1 MTATL
6 QSIRGRRRLHAS
18 TSPRRAGRRA
28 PLRGLLPL
36 VLGLLL
42 WQIFGSR
49 DSPYFPLPAQWFG
62 ALWELWT
69 AGRLWPAMVTTLTS
83 FAVALL
89 LSVFVGSVLGI
100 LLGRS
105 SFLDRLLGPA
115 LEFGRTMPAGALV
128 PVAVLIMGYTSS
140 MTLVVVVLTSFWPI
154 LLNTRAGARGISEDR
169 LDTARVLRLSW
180 WATQRKILLPSVVP
194 SIQLGTQI
202 AAPIT
207 LIIVLLVEI
216 LTQVSG
222 VGREIALAQVFFRSA
237 TVYGLVVLTALFGLV
252 VNWVISGIGHFTR
265 KYDPSFTGGAALI
278 LGTE

>member
-1 MTATL
+1 MMAL
-6 QSIRGRRRLHAS
+6 QRRVAVTGTDGRGS
-18 TSPRRAGRRA
+18 VRRAKGMS

-36 VLGLLL
+36 LFGLGL
-42 WQIFGSR
+42 WQAVGSP
-49 DSPYFPLPAQWFG
+49 DSPYFPVPLEWFHALQRLAVVGQLGPAVF
-62 ALWELWT
+62 
-69 AGRLWPAMVTTLTS
+69 TTLTN
-83 FAVALL
+83 FVTALIL
-89 LSVFVGSVLGI
+89 NVSIGSALGI

-105 SFLDRLLGPA
+105 KLADRLLGPI

-154 LLNTRAGARGISEDR
+154 LLNTRTGARGISEDR

-180 WATQRKILLPSVVP
+180 WDTQWKIILPSVMP

-202 AAPIT
+202 SAPIT

-222 VGREIALAQVFFRSA
+222 VGREIALAQSVFRSA
-237 TVYGLVVLTALFGLV
+237 TVYGLVVITGLLGLAV
-252 VNWVISGIGHFTR
+252 SWIISWVGSLTR
-265 KYDPSFTGGAALI
+265 KYDPSFSGGAGL
-278 LGTE
+278 

>member
-1 MTATL
+1 V
-6 QSIRGRRRLHAS
+6 
-18 TSPRRAGRRA
+18 
-28 PLRGLLPL
+28 RGLLPL
-36 VLGLLL
+36 ALGLAL

-49 DSPYFPLPAQWFG
+49 ESPYFPVPSEWLR
-62 ALWELWT
+62 ALGELWT
-69 AGRLWPAMVTTLTS
+69 AGKLWPAVVTTLTS
-83 FAVALL
+83 FAGALL
-89 LSVFVGSVLGI
+89 LSILVGSVLGV

-105 SFLDRLLGPA
+105 KLLDRLLGPA
-115 LEFGRTMPAGALV
+115 LEFGRTRPAGALV

-140 MTLVVVVLTSFWPI
+140 MTLVVVVVTSFWPI
-154 LLNTRAGARGISEDR
+154 LLNTRSGARGISQDR

-222 VGREIALAQVFFRSA
+222 VGREIALAQSVFRSA
-237 TVYGLVVLTALFGLV
+237 TVYGLVVLTGLFGLV
-252 VNWVISGIGHFTR
+252 VNWVISWIGHLTR
-265 KYDPSFTGGAALI
+265 KYDPSFTVGAAL
-278 LGTE
+278 